1 MNPNI
6 TEVRQ
11 YLTFI
16 LEDELFA
23 VDVIKVREVLDYT
36 NITKIPR
43 TPDYMRGVINL
54 RGSVVPVLDLRLK
67 FGMSKTENT
76 INTCIIVME
85 VVTDTETIIL
95 GALADSVQEVFE
107 LEPDQIEPTPR
118 IGTRFNAEFLKG
130 MGKRDDKFLMILDI
144 DKIFTFEEL
153 SEMQEANKLV
163 SE

>member
-43 TPDYMRGVINL
+43 TPDVIA
-54 RGSVVPVLDLRLK
+54 K
-67 FGMSKTENT
+67 
-76 INTCIIVME
+76 
-85 VVTDTETIIL
+85 
-95 GALADSVQEVFE
+95 
-107 LEPDQIEPTPR
+107 
-118 IGTRFNAEFLKG
+118 
-130 MGKRDDKFLMILDI
+130 
-144 DKIFTFEEL
+144 
-153 SEMQEANKLV
+153 
-163 SE
+163 